1 MLVNG
6 LFLVDYA
13 ECLYICCICGFM
25 SFYVLTMCLYVPI
38 VTPHSLVKAI
48 QHEDD

>member
-13 ECLYICCICGFM
+13 ECLYIYCICGFM
-25 SFYVLTMCLYVPI
+25 SFYVLTMYLYVPI
-38 VTPHSLVKAI
+38 VSIHT
-48 QHEDD
+48 